1 MAKGKK
7 KKPKARRL
15 PLSPLDK
22 LCYILLAVLYFV
34 LVFGLLWL
42 LWEVIPRAIAYGEG
56 DVIGFHHHWCFQLL
70 SFFFCFVFF
79 APIAGFSLYWL
90 ETKQPLFGNRDY
102 RKTFSAPLIPTYPLF
117 TPAWFASLTAR
128 YKKTVKRILLS
139 WAVAA
144 LLLFG
149 ACLCTVGS
157 QCVFYRDGS
166 IREYDTFRQVS
177 HLCSTEAAEGV
188 RVEIDKDIHKG
199 RVSYDFDATFHYR
212 DHTHAYEYAPSF
224 EEELRFLLRQKAEFG
239 DRFET
244 AGEEYLE
251 IYIKRN
257 HLNEEESAL
266 LRQLFE

>member
-22 LCYILLAVLYFV
+22 LCYILFAVLSFV
-34 LVFGLLWL
+34 LAFGVWFL
-42 LWEVIPRAIAYGEG
+42 EERISREIAYGEAG
-56 DVIGFHHHWCFQLL
+56 VIGFHPHWCFPFF

-90 ETKQPLFGNRDY
+90 ETKQPLFGNRGFQ
-102 RKTFSAPLIPTYPLF
+102 KKFSAPLLPTYPLF
-117 TPAWFASLTAR
+117 TPAYFASLTAR
-128 YKKTVKRILLS
+128 YKKTVKRIFLS
-139 WAVAA
+139 WAMAA

-149 ACLCTVGS
+149 ACLCTVGI

-166 IREYDTFRQVS
+166 IREYDAFHQVS
-177 HLCSTEAAEGV
+177 HLCSTEAAESV
-188 RVEIDKDIHKG
+188 RVDIDMHVHRG
-199 RVSYDFDATFHYR
+199 RNSYDLDATFHYS
-212 DHTHAYEYAPSF
+212 DHTHAYGYDSSLG
-224 EEELRFLLRQKAEFG
+224 EELRFLLQQKAEFG

-251 IYIKRN
+251 AYVKRN